1 MLFFKNHFGMVVST
15 VMVAVLS
22 VCMAS
27 IAMPIFGIP
36 VTPVSWYQ
44 NVSVSFMTLF
54 VASVILPVKIWG
66 DQMATA
72 MKLERKTFAF
82 GVAANIIPSLI
93 FNTIATIVLPAVN
106 IFYNEYIPAEAQF
119 GIWLDAVFSGW
130 PIMFVISFVLAFV
143 GESIALKVA
152 FKSVHPSEIR
162 NNKVL
167 KEDKYG

>member
-54 VASVILPVKIWG
+54 LASVFLPVKIWG
-66 DQMATA
+66 DKMASA
-72 MKLERKTFAF
+72 MKLKRKTYAF
-82 GVAANIIPSLI
+82 GIAANLIPSLI
-93 FNTIATIVLPAVN
+93 FNTIATMALPAVN
-106 IFYNEYIPAEAQF
+106 IFYNADIPMEAQF
-119 GIWLDAVFSGW
+119 GIWLHAVISGW
-130 PIMFVISFVLAFV
+130 PIMFGISFVLAII
-143 GESIALKVA
+143 GEAIALKVA
-152 FKSVHPSEIR
+152 FKSVHPAELQDS
-162 NNKVL
+162 
-167 KEDKYG
+167 